1 VKGSVYQR
9 GKKWTYRFLG
19 PDRDPATGTYPTI
32 SKGGF
37 ATKTEAWKACRDA
50 MREADRGRIV
60 RPSTRTVARFL
71 AEWFAAIEA
80 SLDATTWQNWKDY
93 AHTYVVP
100 RIGQQRLQRVD
111 EPQLL
116 KLYAALLAN
125 GR

>member
-1 VKGSVYQR
+1 MDVPLPRPGQ
-9 GKKWTYRFLG
+9 G
-19 PDRDPATGTYPTI
+19 PSNGQVPDE

-71 AEWFAAIEA
+71 AEWFAAVEA
-80 SLDATTWQNWKDY
+80 SLDVTTWQNWKDY

-116 KLYAALLAN
+116 KLYGELLAK